1 MGAGPVLAYL
11 GLAMRRTSRPL
22 IALVLLLLSGACAGP
37 AHATPALA
45 TGPLASVGPS
55 TLRLWQDA
63 AIFTLVH
70 QLIVAAEPGDPVWVE
85 MYEFGRAD
93 LAAALR
99 QARDRGAD
107 VRLIVDRTVR
117 ASAETADRLLAAGL
131 AVRAYPVDDRR
142 HQIDHVKLLLVR
154 SRALVGGMN
163 WGATSYRNH
172 DYAYET
178 EAPGVLDRLRAIFRQ
193 DWSLSGGQPAPIAA
207 AAGSVGQTSPGE
219 EIRAQLTQSLAA
231 AARSVRAEVFVL
243 TDADVIAALAA
254 AHRRGASVRVLL
266 DPEQD
271 VNRPSFTLLRESGV
285 DVRWYPVPPG
295 AKLHAKAALFDGRR
309 LLVGSANWSLSG
321 LSVNHEL
328 DLLFEDAAAAGTFAN
343 RFETDWSISA

>member
-1 MGAGPVLAYL
+1 
-11 GLAMRRTSRPL
+11 
-22 IALVLLLLSGACAGP
+22 
-37 AHATPALA
+37 
-45 TGPLASVGPS
+45 
-55 TLRLWQDA
+55 
-63 AIFTLVH
+63 
-70 QLIVAAEPGDPVWVE
+70 

-93 LAAALR
+93 LATALR

-107 VRLIVDRTVR
+107 VRVIVDRTVQ
-117 ASAETADRLLAAGL
+117 ASADTADRLLAAGL
-131 AVRAYPVDDRR
+131 AVRAYPVDDHR

-154 SRALVGGMN
+154 GEAVVGGMN

-178 EAPGVLDRLRAIFRQ
+178 GSPTVLDRLRAIFQQ

-207 AAGSVGQTSPGE
+207 AIGPVAETTPGE
-219 EIRAQLTQSLAA
+219 EIRARLTQALAA
-231 AARSVRAEVFVL
+231 ARRSVRAEVFVL
-243 TDADVIAALAA
+243 TDADVIAGLAA
-254 AHRRGASVRVLL
+254 ARRRGVSVRVLL
-266 DPEQD
+266 DPGQD
-271 VNRPSFTLLRESGV
+271 VNRPSFDLLRQSGV
-285 DVRWYPVPPG
+285 EARWYPVPPG

-328 DLLFEDAAAAGTFAN
+328 DLMFDDAPTAGSFAS

>member
-1 MGAGPVLAYL
+1 MHHLTRL
-11 GLAMRRTSRPL
+11 L
-22 IALVLLLLSGACAGP
+22 IALVLLLAAACGGP
-37 AHATPALA
+37 AEAAPAPR
-45 TGPLASVGPS
+45 PLTTVGPA
-55 TLRLWQDA
+55 TLQLWQDA
-63 AIFTLVH
+63 AIFTPVRR
-70 QLIVAAEPGDPVWVE
+70 LIDGAGPGDPVWVE

-93 LAAALR
+93 LAGALR

-117 ASAETADRLLAAGL
+117 ASADTADRLLAAGL

-154 SRALVGGMN
+154 TRALVGGMN

-172 DYAYET
+172 DYAFET
-178 EAPGVLDRLRAIFRQ
+178 ESAPVLDRLRAIFRQ
-193 DWSLSGGQPAPIAA
+193 DWSLSGGQPAPIAS
-207 AAGSVGQTSPGE
+207 AAGSVAQTTPGE

-231 AARSVRAEVFVL
+231 ATRSVRAEVFVL

-254 AHRRGASVRVLL
+254 ARRRGVSVRVLL

-271 VNRPSFTLLRESGV
+271 VNRPSFTLLGESGV

-328 DLLFEDAAAAGTFAN
+328 DLLFEDAAAAGTFAS

>member
-1 MGAGPVLAYL
+1 MHH
-11 GLAMRRTSRPL
+11 TSRPVF
-22 IALVLLLLSGACAGP
+22 AVVLLLLATACAG
-37 AHATPALA
+37 LA
-45 TGPLASVGPS
+45 QAAPSAPLRQLTSVGPN
-55 TLRLWQDA
+55 TLHLWQDA
-63 AIFTLVH
+63 AIFTPVR
-70 QLIVAAEPGDPVWVE
+70 QLIDAAGSGDPVWVE
-85 MYEFGRAD
+85 MYEFGRSD

-154 SRALVGGMN
+154 SHALVGGMN

-178 EAPGVLDRLRAIFRQ
+178 AAPAVLDRLRAIFRQ
-193 DWSLSGGQPAPIAA
+193 DWSLSGGQPAPIAP
-207 AAGSVGQTSPGE
+207 AAGSVAQTAPGQ
-219 EIRAQLTQSLAA
+219 EIRNLLMQALAS
-231 AARSVRAEVFVL
+231 AARSVQAEVFVL
-243 TDADVIAALAA
+243 TDSDVIEGLAA
-254 AHRRGASVRVLL
+254 ARRRGVSVRLLL
-266 DPEQD
+266 DPDQD
-271 VNRPSFTLLRESGV
+271 VNRASFGLLRESGV

-328 DLLFEDAAAAGTFAN
+328 DLLFDDATTADAFAS
-343 RFETDWSISA
+343 RFERDWSISA

>member
-1 MGAGPVLAYL
+1 MHEP
-11 GLAMRRTSRPL
+11 TRPL
-22 IALVLLLLSGACAGP
+22 IVLVLLLLACACAGP
-37 AHATPALA
+37 AQAPPAA
-45 TGPLASVGPS
+45 PSLASVGPD
-55 TLRLWQDA
+55 TLQLWQDS
-63 AIFTLVH
+63 AIFTPVRK
-70 QLIVAAEPGDPVWVE
+70 LIDGAGPGDPVWVE

-93 LAAALR
+93 LATALR

-107 VRLIVDRTVR
+107 VRLIVDRTVQ
-117 ASAETADRLLAAGL
+117 ASADTADRLLAAGL

-142 HQIDHVKLLLVR
+142 HQIDHVKLLLAR
-154 SRALVGGMN
+154 STALVGGMN

-178 EAPGVLDRLRAIFRQ
+178 EAPAVLDRLRAIFQQ

-207 AAGSVGQTSPGE
+207 ATGSVAQTSPGQ
-219 EIRAQLTQSLAA
+219 EIRALLTQALAGA
-231 AARSVRAEVFVL
+231 TRSVDAEVFVL
-243 TDADVIAALAA
+243 TDADVIAGLAA
-254 AHRRGASVRVLL
+254 ARRRGVDVRLLL
-266 DPEQD
+266 DPGQD
-271 VNRPSFTLLRESGV
+271 VNRPSLNLLRESGV

-328 DLLFEDAAAAGTFAN
+328 DLLFEDARTAGAFDR